1 MDEDNWEIKDEI
13 PPTEEEEAPA
23 KPTPKEPTQ
32 NDYMAGA
39 ILANGIIWL
48 WMQSLNIF
56 SGFTSKISPAILADF
71 SYVTFIVA
79 GFISSQQVA
88 KRSEKNQL
96 VVALKAS
103 FYSWLGSLLMMLT
116 MSGNPTFAFAATLF
130 ICLMAGAVVGTY
142 MLIKERINL
151 RRRLIEASS

>member
-1 MDEDNWEIKDEI
+1 MDEDKREIENE
-13 PPTEEEEAPA
+13 PPSVEEETPA
-23 KPTPKEPTQ
+23 KTPKEPTQ

-39 ILANGIIWL
+39 ILANGIIWF

-56 SGFTSKISPAILADF
+56 SGFTSKISPTILADF
-71 SYVTFIVA
+71 SYITFILA

-96 VVALKAS
+96 IVALRSAL
-103 FYSWLGSLLMMLT
+103 YSWLGSLLMMLT
-116 MSGNPTFAFAATLF
+116 MSGNPTISFAITLF

>member
-1 MDEDNWEIKDEI
+1 MDEDNWEIEDEA
-13 PPTEEEEAPA
+13 PKVEEEPTEKLPR
-23 KPTPKEPTQ
+23 EPTQ

-48 WMQSLNIF
+48 WMQSLSIF
-56 SGFTSKISPAILADF
+56 SGFTSRISPTILADF
-71 SYVTFIVA
+71 SYVTFILA

-88 KRSEKNQL
+88 KRSDKNQL

-116 MSGNPTFAFAATLF
+116 MSGNPTIAFALTLF
-130 ICLMAGAVVGTY
+130 VCLMAGAVAGCY
-142 MLIKERINL
+142 MLIKERIN
-151 RRRLIEASS
+151 RRSRLIEASS